1 MEGSFPNLRVYSD
14 SLPKIVSAG
23 GRHVFVEIVLLG
35 NPTQN
40 VACIGSQPIRHLMQ
54 SAISTAKITF
64 YCIPVTNKEWPL
76 QS

>member
-1 MEGSFPNLRVYSD
+1 MEGSFPNVRVYSD
-14 SLPKIVSAG
+14 SLPKIVLAS

-40 VACIGSQPIRHLMQ
+40 VACIGSQPIRHLMR
-54 SAISTAKITF
+54 SAISTAKVTF
-64 YCIPVTNKEWPL
+64 YCTLVKSKEWPS